1 MYVVRN
7 PATKQIVAIRLNEND
22 AYEIRGAREDWEE
35 LEVVWENTEADVLL
49 SEIDR
54 IGKSFVKIMDFGTGQ
69 DFIFRHNEKNEI
81 VEILMLDGVVAID
94 VETIRPNRFNDTLVI
109 NENIFIKTQGLEVV

>member
-1 MYVVRN
+1 MYVVRHET
-7 PATKQIVAIRLNEND
+7 TKEIIAIRLNEDD

-35 LEVVWENTEADVLL
+35 LEVVWENTDAEVLL

-54 IGKSFVKIMDFGTGQ
+54 IGEAFVKIMDFGTGQ

-94 VETIRPNRFNDTLVI
+94 VNTIRPNHFNDTLVI
-109 NENIFIKTQGLEVV
+109 NENVFIKTQGLEVI